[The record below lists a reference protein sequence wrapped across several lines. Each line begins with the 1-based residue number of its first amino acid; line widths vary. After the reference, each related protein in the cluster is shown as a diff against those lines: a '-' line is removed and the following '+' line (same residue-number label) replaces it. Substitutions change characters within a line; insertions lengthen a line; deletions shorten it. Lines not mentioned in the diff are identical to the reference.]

1 MKATLFAAAC
11 LAASAFAAT
20 SAGAQTADPH
30 VGHDMSTMGHDM
42 AGMNH
47 DTSGQ
52 DMAGMVHGMNTA
64 TTARDASGT
73 AWQPAV
79 TLHEG
84 LHSMAGD
91 WMIMTHATLNGV
103 VDDQSGPRGDSRSFV
118 SGMVMTSATR
128 GFGDGSRVQF
138 RGMFSPDPLMG
149 RRGYPLLLAS
159 GETADGTTPLVDRQH
174 PHDFVMELSARYD
187 HPAGPGTAFVY
198 AGLPGEP
205 AFGPPAF
212 MHRLSIQDS
221 PEAPVSHHWL
231 DSTHITF
238 GVVTAGYILGDWK
251 LEASR
256 FRGREPDEKRWNI
269 ETPRL
274 DSTAVRLSWNPTMNW
289 ALQASWAHE
298 HSPEQLEPDDNQT
311 KWSASAIHT
320 RYLDG
325 LGWWSTTAA
334 WGRRQATH
342 GPNLDA
348 LTLESALLLGPQG
361 GPARWTLFAR
371 AERTENNELVGAAG
385 HHGPAYAVGKTSV
398 GVIRDVAVAP
408 HLTLGV
414 GGLYAVNFIP
424 SGLEA
429 AYGGDPHGVMGF
441 VRLKLH

>member
-1 MKATLFAAAC
+1 MMRALLFTVAF
-11 LAASAFAAT
+11 LAAPAL
-20 SAGAQTADPH
+20 AQTPDPH
-30 VGHDMSTMGHDM
+30 AGHDMSAMGHDM
-42 AGMNH
+42 SGHDMASMDHDMTGHGAEGAIAGMRPE
-47 DTSGQ
+47 
-52 DMAGMVHGMNTA
+52 
-64 TTARDASGT
+64 RDASGT

-79 TLHEG
+79 TPHAG
-84 LHSMAGD
+84 LHSMAGG
-91 WMIMTHATLNGV
+91 WMVMTHATLNLV
-103 VDDQSGPRGDSRSFV
+103 ADDQSGPRGDSRTFA
-118 SGMVMTSATR
+118 SGMFMASATR
-128 GFGDGSRVQF
+128 PLGSGALQL
-138 RGMFSPDPLMG
+138 RGMLSPDPLMG

-159 GETADGTTPLVDRQH
+159 GETADGATPLVDRQH

-256 FRGREPDEKRWNI
+256 FRGREPDERRWDI
-269 ETPRL
+269 EKPRL
-274 DSTAVRLSWNPTMNW
+274 DSTAVRLSWNPTVNW
-289 ALQASWAHE
+289 ALQASWARE
-298 HSPEQLEPDDNQT
+298 HGPEQLEPDDNQT

-348 LTLESALLLGPQG
+348 MTLESALLLGPQG

-371 AERTENNELVGAAG
+371 AERTENNELLGAAG
-385 HHGPAYAVGKTSV
+385 HHGPVYAVGKASA
-398 GVIRDVAVAP
+398 GVIRDVVVAP
-408 HLTLGV
+408 HLTVGV
-414 GGLYAVNFIP
+414 GGLYAVNLIP